1 MRLNKSNLSLF
12 ILMSS
17 LIALMIM
24 HPITAFQSIK
34 QYRKNKKKIKEMW
47 EINNLSL

>member
-1 MRLNKSNLSLF
+1 MTKVDKLTLF
-12 ILMSS
+12 ILISS

-34 QYRKNKKKIKEMW
+34 QYRKNKKLRS
-47 EINNLSL
+47 INK

>member
-1 MRLNKSNLSLF
+1 MKIVNVNKLTLF

-34 QYRKNKKKIKEMW
+34 QYRKNKKLRS
-47 EINNLSL
+47 INK

>member
-1 MRLNKSNLSLF
+1 MKIDTVDKLTLF

-24 HPITAFQSIK
+24 HPIIAFQSIK
-34 QYRKNKKKIKEMW
+34 QYRKNKKLRS
-47 EINNLSL
+47 INK